1 MPNLTLYLKK
11 LDKQE
16 QTKTISTQRM
26 KYEIEIREQGFYQD
40 GRVKRSWAHLLPQPH
55 QNHNYLQNNHAW
67 KRLKL
72 TRKDLLQLK
81 ISRRNQRDR

>member
-26 KYEIEIREQGFYQD
+26 KYEIEIREQSFYQD

-55 QNHNYLQNNHAW
+55 QNHNYLRTTMHE
-67 KRLKL
+67 
-72 TRKDLLQLK
+72 KDWNLPER
-81 ISRRNQRDR
+81 IFYN

>member
-26 KYEIEIREQGFYQD
+26 KYEIEIREQSFYQD
-40 GRVKRSWAHLLPQPH
+40 GRVKRS
-55 QNHNYLQNNHAW
+55 
-67 KRLKL
+67 
-72 TRKDLLQLK
+72 
-81 ISRRNQRDR
+81 

>member
-40 GRVKRSWAHLLPQPH
+40 GRVNRS
-55 QNHNYLQNNHAW
+55 
-67 KRLKL
+67 
-72 TRKDLLQLK
+72 
-81 ISRRNQRDR
+81 

>member
-40 GRVKRSWAHLLPQPH
+40 GRVKRS
-55 QNHNYLQNNHAW
+55 
-67 KRLKL
+67 
-72 TRKDLLQLK
+72 
-81 ISRRNQRDR
+81 

>member
-26 KYEIEIREQGFYQD
+26 KYEIEIRERGFYQD
-40 GRVKRSWAHLLPQPH
+40 GRVKRS
-55 QNHNYLQNNHAW
+55 
-67 KRLKL
+67 
-72 TRKDLLQLK
+72 
-81 ISRRNQRDR
+81 